1 MFISFLIMLRE
12 GFEAALIVG
21 IIAGYLAQTGRKA
34 ALPSVWLGAGAAIV
48 ICTLL
53 GSAIS
58 YTGSEFPQR
67 QQEIFAGTVGLI
79 AVVML
84 VSMVF
89 WMRRAGRTIKKELH
103 NKIDAALGDHQGA
116 WNWALAI
123 AAFLITGR
131 EGVEAVV
138 FLIATLQQGTGYAV
152 PLGAVLGLAASAALG
167 FAVFEGGMHMDM
179 RRFFRWTG
187 IFIILVAGGL
197 VANSLVHFHEA
208 GLWNMGQQVVFDL
221 SNVLPSDS
229 LGGVILGG
237 LFGYRD
243 TPTLSE
249 ILAFAIFALPTLIL
263 FLMPLATPP
272 AAQRT
277 NAN

>member
-34 ALPSVWLGAGAAIV
+34 ALPSVWLGAGAAIAT
-48 ICTLL
+48 CALL
-53 GSAIS
+53 GTLITLS
-58 YTGSEFPQR
+58 GSEFPQR
-67 QQEIFAGTVGLI
+67 QQEIFAGAVGFL

-89 WMRRAGRTIKKELH
+89 WMRRAGRTMKQEIH
-103 NKIDAALGDHQGA
+103 GKIEAAIGDHQGA

-123 AAFLITGR
+123 SAFLITGR

-138 FLIATLQQGTGYAV
+138 FLIATLQQGTGWSV
-152 PLGAVLGLAASAALG
+152 PSGAVLGLLAAAVLG
-167 FAVFEGGMHMDM
+167 FAVFQGGMHLDM

-187 IFIILVAGGL
+187 IFIIFVAGGL
-197 VANSLVHFHEA
+197 VASSLVHFHEA
-208 GLWNMGQQVVFDL
+208 GLWNIGQLVVVDL

-229 LGGVILGG
+229 LGGVFLGG

-243 TPTLSE
+243 APTLSE
-249 ILAFAIFALPTLIL
+249 ILAFLLFTIPTLIL
-263 FLMPLATPP
+263 FLVPHGPKRV
-272 AAQRT
+272 AQV
-277 NAN
+277 NNVN